1 MKKIYYHKLVR
12 DQIPENIKAQGGTYL
27 IRKLKPKEFERA
39 LIKKVGEESD
49 GIVNA
54 KTRKDLISELG
65 DVLDVIETIKKLKR
79 ITTLDIVRA
88 QREALK
94 RKGWFNKHLYLVWSS
109 DTGYRSNERTY
120 KK

>member
-1 MKKIYYHKLVR
+1 MKKIYYHKLIR
-12 DQIPENIKAQGGTYL
+12 DQIPENIKTHGGTYS
-27 IRKLKPKEFERA
+27 IRKLKPKEFEHQ

-49 GIVNA
+49 GLVSA
-54 KTRKDLISELG
+54 KTRKDLVSELG
-65 DVLDVIETIKKLKR
+65 DVLDVIEAIKKLKR

-88 QREALK
+88 QRKSLK

-109 DTGYRSNERTY
+109 DTGYRTNERTY